1 MLYGKPYEIETL
13 RAPGLVANLGRGL
26 ENMRPIIIALA
37 GAGITMS
44 GTAIA
49 QTAKNTPEGIVCAIT
64 GSCEESATSGERVA
78 IGNEKAFSLA
88 RPAAAAPNASP
99 SRASA
104 APMPRPRALAST
116 RTSRMALAPAPKVR
130 PGGGLDMLVT
140 FRLGSADMTLQAQ
153 AEARAFAKAMDAPQM
168 AGMRFAIE
176 GHTDATGARDKNMT
190 LSQARAQSVVDY
202 LVTQGVDSSRLT
214 AKGYGPDRPIRGTR
228 ATAPANRRVEFVK
241 QA

>member
-1 MLYGKPYEIETL
+1 
-13 RAPGLVANLGRGL
+13 
-26 ENMRPIIIALA
+26 MRPIIIMLA
-37 GAGITMS
+37 GAGI
-44 GTAIA
+44 AISAPALA

-64 GSCEESATSGERVA
+64 GSCEAPAADGERVA

-88 RPAAAAPNASP
+88 RPSATAPNA
-99 SRASA
+99 RTA
-104 APMPRPRALAST
+104 APVPRARAVAAK
-116 RTSRMALAPAPKVR
+116 RANRMALAPAPKVR
-130 PGGGLDMLVT
+130 PGGGVDMLVT
-140 FRLGSADMTLQAQ
+140 FRLGSADMTPQAR
-153 AEARAFAKAMDAPQM
+153 AEAQAFAKAMAAPQM

-176 GHTDATGARDKNMT
+176 GHTDATGARDKNMA

-202 LVTQGVDSSRLT
+202 LVSQGVDSSRLT

>member
-1 MLYGKPYEIETL
+1 
-13 RAPGLVANLGRGL
+13 
-26 ENMRPIIIALA
+26 MRPIVTILA
-37 GAGITMS
+37 GVSVSLS
-44 GTAIA
+44 GAAAA
-49 QTAKNTPEGIVCAIT
+49 QTAKHTPEGIICAMT
-64 GSCEESATSGERVA
+64 GSCDTQASSGNRVA
-78 IGNEKAFSLA
+78 VGDEKAFSLA
-88 RPAAAAPNASP
+88 RAAPNAAP
-99 SRASA
+99 PARAA
-104 APMPRPRALAST
+104 AVPMPRPRAVAST
-116 RTSRMALAPAPKVR
+116 RTSTSRFALASAPKVR

-140 FRLGSADMTLQAQ
+140 FKLGSATMTPQAQ
-153 AEARAFAKAMDAPQM
+153 AEARAFAQAMSAPQL

-176 GHTDATGARDKNMT
+176 GHTDATGTRDKNMA